1 MDWMLRRDTHMPR
14 QNWKPFPCD
23 AIVQIKNAY
32 GDTKIG
38 PAHSF
43 WWGYEEESGGIG
55 ESVITQA
62 RRLDKPH
69 DPS

>member
-1 MDWMLRRDTHMPR
+1 MDWKLRRDAHMPY

-38 PAHSF
+38 PASTF
-43 WWGYEEESGGIG
+43 WWGYEEEVGDIG
-55 ESVITQA
+55 EGVITRA
-62 RRLDKPH
+62 RRLDNPKQPT
-69 DPS
+69 